1 MKKFY
6 SILLAAVSLLC
17 STNLFAVDVATRADL
32 QAAIDATPAGG
43 TVDIRLTANI
53 TLENAD
59 MPIRVYANYAE
70 TGKTVNLDLNG
81 HNIIAGAGRAIELFK
96 GTLNITGTG
105 TIEKTNFAHGNLNNT
120 NALNTSTASLKAYAD
135 NTSIKDAILVA
146 GSYNPNDANWSN
158 LTIGKD
164 VTINAHAPQAYDKDG
179 NLDENANA
187 ISVCEVATW
196 TLKTENSYALT
207 AGFEVS
213 DVNAYIQAQTES
225 TKTENGVYYTPAA
238 YFANEN
244 GDAVIDYAT
253 SYKQPRVHKTTAQ
266 TSGTYKNKYAV
277 ASAGTQQYAA
287 YGVNIEVLGKV
298 YGSKYGIK
306 INGNL
311 KSNEGN
317 IPYVHVASTAEVS
330 SAPTTG
336 NAVAVYSSGYG
347 KFFIEGTVHG
357 ATGVYVKSGKVELND
372 AVVYSEYEAAYTDPV
387 GQGSG
392 VSAGGSAIVIESN
405 KSYVGGQEV
414 TIKGDTKVEGSTGYA
429 LEEAITNTTEG
440 ETKVSNITIEGG
452 TLVSG
457 GQGTVIVTEK
467 SVDNAE
473 TSITIVGGNV
483 ENNIT
488 IKNNEGVNETASV
501 EDFLPTDGEEYVTTT
516 IKDENDNEIVVVT
529 KSDGQPIDKTADNSV
544 LGTDEGQGIV
554 WSNTTTTSE
563 NITADKTLSYL
574 EINNTYTQTLTVSN
588 GATLTVGR
596 VVLGVNAQ
604 IIVEAGSRLIVTG
617 EQGIVAP
624 VTSNIVLRTS
634 ESNPAEFLFN
644 PEVRSNRH
652 PNATVGLIANSY
664 TNSSSDY
671 RYQRFGIPT
680 HTTITGIT
688 AKNADSGEDVGLFVR
703 KYENNGWTTVGYL
716 NVAGRSLD
724 MGKMND
730 PFGYYILQCNT
741 PSVGTLVSF
750 SGELVGNNNAT
761 LYTGVNTNGWSTF
774 ANSYSAKLDMEAMLA
789 MFNGLPAETNTA
801 VYFQSN
807 VEGTDN
813 TFTWDVLDNTTKYFF
828 DNVKLNPMQTFL
840 IKDPSAEVT
849 TNLELNY
856 EDMVWTPATT
866 TSPAP
871 RRAPQDLTMAAVRI
885 LNSNDAVYMIQGG
898 EYSSAIESGY
908 DSEKYLAGAANIYVM
923 NEDKYA
929 SCATDNLENTYL
941 GFACQEAGNYTI
953 SFENIR
959 GEQFAIRDLVN
970 GQVINMTEG
979 ATYEFYAAESND
991 YRFQIVRRANMPTDV
1006 ETVENAA
1013 VNGNGVY
1020 SITGQYMGNMSI
1032 WNTLPAGV
1040 YVVDGVKRIK

>member
-59 MPIRVYANYAE
+59 MPIRVYANYADA
-70 TGKTVNLDLNG
+70 GKTVNLDLNG

-105 TIEKTNFAHGNLNNT
+105 TIEKTNFAHGNLNKT
-120 NALNTSTASLKAYAD
+120 NALNTSTASLKAYAG

-146 GSYNPNDANWSN
+146 GSYNPIDANWSN

-187 ISVCEVATW
+187 ISVLDIAAISQFTY
-196 TLKTENSYALT
+196 SYT
-207 AGFEVS
+207 AGLTLPT
-213 DVNAYIQAQTES
+213 NHTEFM
-225 TKTENGVYYTPAA
+225 A
-238 YFANEN
+238 YFNNADNK
-244 GDAVIDYAT
+244 
-253 SYKQPRVHKTTAQ
+253 SYGY
-266 TSGTYKNKYAV
+266 SGSFAWAPYYIYKNANNEQVQVMDYTTGWYTTYGTTKQ
-277 ASAGTQQYAA
+277 GTQNNRDYYKSRGGYQGYA

-330 SAPTTG
+330 SAKNTG
-336 NAVAVYSSGYG
+336 NAIAIYSSGYG
-347 KFFIEGTVHG
+347 KFLIEGTVHG
-357 ATGVYVKSGKVELND
+357 ATGVYVKSGNVELQD
-372 AVVYSEYEAAYTDPV
+372 AVVYSEYETAYTEPA
-387 GQGSG
+387 GQKSG
-392 VSAGGSAIVIESN
+392 VQAGGSAIVVESN
-405 KSYVGGQEV
+405 ASYAGGQAV

-429 LEEAITNTTEG
+429 IEEAITTADESQVSTI
-440 ETKVSNITIEGG
+440 KVEGG
-452 TLVSG
+452 TIVAG
-457 GQGTVIVTEK
+457 TQGTAVVTQQTK
-467 SVDNAE
+467 VNNVV
-473 TSITIVGGNV
+473 TIVGGNLDEDGFFV
-483 ENNIT
+483 KNENGELT
-488 IKNNEGVNETASV
+488 DSSA
-501 EDFLPTDGEEYVTTT
+501 EDFIPEDGNFITTT
-516 IKDENDNEIVVVT
+516 ITDENGKKITVVT
-529 KSDGQPIDKTADNSV
+529 ESTVTLATANSV
-544 LGTDEGQGIV
+544 AGAAADAAIV
-554 WSNTTTTSE
+554 WNNTETTSE
-563 NITADKTLSYL
+563 DITDNKTLAYL
-574 EINNTYTQTLTVSN
+574 EINNTYAQTLTVKE

-923 NEDKYA
+923 NENKYA

-953 SFENIR
+953 RFENIR

-970 GQVINMTEG
+970 GQVINMTED

>member
-59 MPIRVYANYAE
+59 MPIRVYANYADA
-70 TGKTVNLDLNG
+70 GKTVNLDLNG

-105 TIEKTNFAHGNLNNT
+105 TIEKTNFAHGNLNKT
-120 NALNTSTASLKAYAD
+120 NALNTSTASLKAYAG

-164 VTINAHAPQAYDKDG
+164 VTINAHAPQAYDKGG

-306 INGNL
+306 INGNI

-330 SAPTTG
+330 SAKNTG
-336 NAVAVYSSGYG
+336 NAIAIYSSGYG
-347 KFFIEGTVHG
+347 KFLIEGTVHG
-357 ATGVYVKSGKVELND
+357 ATGVYVKSGNVELQD
-372 AVVYSEYEAAYTDPV
+372 AVVYSEYETAYTEPA
-387 GQGSG
+387 GQKSG
-392 VSAGGSAIVIESN
+392 VQAGGSAIVVESN
-405 KSYVGGQEV
+405 ASYAGGQAV

-429 LEEAITNTTEG
+429 IEEAITTADESQVSTI
-440 ETKVSNITIEGG
+440 KVEGG
-452 TLVSG
+452 TIVAG
-457 GQGTVIVTEK
+457 TQGTAVVTQQTK
-467 SVDNAE
+467 VNNVV
-473 TSITIVGGNV
+473 TIVGGNLDEDGFFV
-483 ENNIT
+483 KNENGELT
-488 IKNNEGVNETASV
+488 DSSA
-501 EDFLPTDGEEYVTTT
+501 EDFIPEDGNFITTT
-516 IKDENDNEIVVVT
+516 ITDENGKKITVVT
-529 KSDGQPIDKTADNSV
+529 ESTVTLATANSV
-544 LGTDEGQGIV
+544 AGAAADAAIV
-554 WSNTTTTSE
+554 WNNTETTSE
-563 NITADKTLSYL
+563 DITADKTLSYL
-574 EINNTYTQTLTVSN
+574 EINNTYTQTLTVKE

-604 IIVEAGSRLIVTG
+604 IIVEAGARLIVTG

-644 PEVRSNRH
+644 PGVNSNRH
-652 PNATVGLIANSY
+652 PNATVTLIAQSY
-664 TNSSSDY
+664 SKSATDY
-671 RYQRFGIPT
+671 LYQRFGIPT
-680 HTTITGIT
+680 YTTVKAVT
-688 AKNADSGEDVGLFVR
+688 AKDEAGNDVQINMR
-703 KYENNGWTTVGYL
+703 KYENNQWTNLGFL
-716 NVAGRSLD
+716 NVDGQSLNIA
-724 MGKMND
+724 KLND
-730 PFGYYILQCNT
+730 PFGYYIVLANT
-741 PSVGTLVSF
+741 AEMGTRVSF
-750 SGELVGNNNAT
+750 SGELVGNNDAT
-761 LYTGVNTNGWSTF
+761 LYTGQNTNGWSTF
-774 ANSYSAKLDMEAMLA
+774 ANSYSAKLYMENMLS
-789 MFNGLPAETNTA
+789 MFNGAGNMA
-801 VYFQSN
+801 IYFQN
-807 VEGTDN
+807 NNHDGNDWG
-813 TFTWDVLDNTTKYFF
+813 WDILDYTALLFNGNRT
-828 DNVKLNPMQTFL
+828 LNPMQTFL
-840 IKDPSAEVT
+840 VKDPENVE
-849 TNLELNY
+849 NLDLNY

-866 TSPAP
+866 TSHAP
-871 RRAPQDLTMAAVRI
+871 RRAPQDLTMAAIRV

-898 EYSSAIESGY
+898 EYSSAIENGY

-923 NEDKYA
+923 NENKYA
-929 SCATDNLENTYL
+929 TCATDNLENTYL
-941 GFACQEAGNYTI
+941 GFACKEAGNYTI

-1006 ETVENAA
+1006 ETVENADA
-1013 VNGNGVY
+1013 NGNGVY

-1032 WNTLPAGV
+1032 WNTLPAGI
-1040 YVVDGVKRIK
+1040 YVVDGVKRVK